1 MTAALEVHQLSK
13 TLKTGERLVED
24 VSFRVNSGEF
34 VAIIG
39 ASGAGKSLTLRCILG
54 LTQPTKGRVSLIDRE
69 EKIHSLID
77 VKARALREARR
88 KMGVIFQGANLV
100 SRLTALENVM
110 IGGLGHMHPLRAW
123 LYGFTTREAE
133 RALAALAQT
142 GTEALAER
150 VTETLSGGEM
160 QRVAIARALYQGPDI
175 FFADEPI
182 SALDPKNARSVM
194 EILRPLAAHTP
205 VLGVF
210 HQPEMVARYCT
221 RCIALKQGRVI
232 YDGDPKVPET
242 TLEVIYGAELGSLL
256 SPGP

>member
-1 MTAALEVHQLSK
+1 MPAALEVHKLSK

-24 VSFRVNSGEF
+24 VSFRVNPGEF
-34 VAIIG
+34 VALIG

-54 LTQPTKGRVSLIDRE
+54 LTQPTKGSATLIDHAG
-69 EKIHSLID
+69 HSHCLTQCN
-77 VKARALREARR
+77 ARNLRAARR

-110 IGGLGHMHPLRAW
+110 IGGLGQMHPLRAW
-123 LYGFTTREAE
+123 VYGFTTAEAE

-160 QRVAIARALYQGPDI
+160 QRVAIARALYQDPDI

-182 SALDPKNARSVM
+182 SALDPKNAQAVM
-194 EILRPLAAHTP
+194 EFLRPLAQHTP

-221 RCIALKQGRVI
+221 RCIALKKGRVI
-232 YDGDPKVPET
+232 YDGDPRVPEA
-242 TLEVIYGAELGSLL
+242 TLEEIYGAELGSLV
-256 SPGP
+256 GTAT

>member
-1 MTAALEVHQLSK
+1 MSAALEVRQLSK

-24 VSFRVNSGEF
+24 VSFRVETGEF
-34 VAIIG
+34 VALIG

-54 LTQPTKGRVSLIDRE
+54 LTTPTTGRVLFTDHTGKNHELTEAKRE
-69 EKIHSLID
+69 G
-77 VKARALREARR
+77 LREARG

-110 IGGLGHMHPLRAW
+110 IGGLGRMHPLRAW
-123 LYGFTTREAE
+123 LYGFTTTEAE
-133 RALAALAQT
+133 RALEALAQT
-142 GTEALAER
+142 DTEALAER

-160 QRVAIARALYQGPDI
+160 QRVAIARALYQRPDI

-182 SALDPKNARSVM
+182 SALDPKNAQAVM
-194 EILRPLAAHTP
+194 EFLKPLAAHTP

-210 HQPEMVARYCT
+210 HQPDMVARYCT

-232 YDGDPKVPET
+232 YDGPPQLPQE
-242 TLEVIYGAELGSLL
+242 TLETIYGAELGSL
-256 SPGP
+256 SKAAE